1 MSSHT
6 EFWSHATEAHKAI
19 LCFAACCVNPHIG
32 FVRRCINKHAKR
44 PEDRF
49 FFHGGFFSGGWFDT
63 LAMRL
68 PRPCNVLQWMA
79 LWWKWFPRRRPK
91 PITELEA
98 GSDFVRILGVKN
110 GQVKQQQGNE
120 PCMALNKTRNPQ
132 IFSHLHIPAI
142 PEKIS
147 GAAPSAER
155 HGSHGSCNVN
165 RAWYLPHDASCQ
177 VRDRMVS
184 TSICCKL
191 VHSLMTRKRSIF
203 PTWWIRNMV
212 LKFCWG
218 GTELR
223 GIFWIRLR
231 KVVTLLDAE
240 GGDVVFWMKLSSNV
254 LLCLSV
260 LWGRHWQWHSSLLLW
275 QRPLR
280 RYVACRCVE
289 IYFGTTS
296 FTWMWY
302 SNAM

>member
-1 MSSHT
+1 MARWNNSR
-6 EFWSHATEAHKAI
+6 ATSLAWHSTKLGIHK
-19 LCFAACCVNPHIG
+19 
-32 FVRRCINKHAKR
+32 
-44 PEDRF
+44 
-49 FFHGGFFSGGWFDT
+49 FFHISTFQLYPKKSQV
-63 LAMRL
+63 LRL
-68 PRPCNVLQWMA
+68 VQRGM
-79 LWWKWFPRRRPK
+79 
-91 PITELEA
+91 
-98 GSDFVRILGVKN
+98 GH
-110 GQVKQQQGNE
+110 
-120 PCMALNKTRNPQ
+120 M
-132 IFSHLHIPAI
+132 
-142 PEKIS
+142 
-147 GAAPSAER
+147 
-155 HGSHGSCNVN
+155 GSCNVMN

>member
-19 LCFAACCVNPHIG
+19 LCFAVCCVNPHIG

-49 FFHGGFFSGGWFDT
+49 FFHVDFFRGLVWHLSHEASAALQRAAVDGT
-63 LAMRL
+63 LVEVISEA
-68 PRPCNVLQWMA
+68 
-79 LWWKWFPRRRPK
+79 KTRRPK

-98 GSDFVRILGVKN
+98 GSEKWPGETTGQRALHGTQPNSTFFHRIH
-110 GQVKQQQGNE
+110 
-120 PCMALNKTRNPQ
+120 RF
-132 IFSHLHIPAI
+132 FSHLHIPSI

-203 PTWWIRNMV
+203 PRWWIRNMF

-275 QRPLR
+275 QRTLR